1 MLAALPPS
9 HLSWLLTHG
18 VRAYVAMPPSAL
30 FPPAE
35 ASASEF
41 AKCCSFY
48 LWRLGIAAISKADAV
63 LLFNAARLF
72 AQAHAHERAWCA
84 TFHALRVVPPNFA
97 DEPTPEE
104 LEELIAAYG
113 PLEET
118 DDVPDDK
125 TAEKPAVTRVPVVPT
140 SYGNEPA
147 SPMGKVFDEV
157 PGGVAAS
164 APAPQTISSSLGP
177 VAIADGTCGA
187 TKGDGE
193 ACTAKGQD
201 RYGGR
206 CGHHKFAEPAVRA
219 TGFSDVRAGAGL
231 AKQTQAGSVI

>member
-9 HLSWLLTHG
+9 HLAWLLTHG

-48 LWRLGIAAISKADAV
+48 LFRLGIAAISKADAV

-84 TFHALRVVPPNFA
+84 TFHALRVVPPDFA
-97 DEPTPEE
+97 DEPTAAE
-104 LEELIAAYG
+104 LEDLVDAYG
-113 PLEET
+113 PLEEE
-118 DDVPDDK
+118 DDVPNDR
-125 TAEKPAVTRVPVVPT
+125 PAMKLVPVVPT
-140 SYGNEPA
+140 FYGDEPA
-147 SPMGKVFDEV
+147 SPLGKVFDEV
-157 PGGVAAS
+157 PGGVAIS
-164 APAPQTISSSLGP
+164 APLPQTVSSSLGP
-177 VAIADGTCGA
+177 VAISDGTCGA
-187 TKGDGE
+187 MKGDGE
-193 ACTAKGQD
+193 PCFVKGQD

-206 CGHHKFAEPAVRA
+206 CGHHKFAEPAVLA
-219 TGFSDVRAGAGL
+219 AAGLSDVRAGAGL
-231 AKQTQAGSVI
+231 AKAEKAGGVI